1 MNPEAHVAG
10 RVVSR
15 FQQFR
20 GDGPRASTIGSGR
33 SHRLA
38 TANSRSGERLVHG
51 VVDRLGEQMVQRLF
65 IGAADI
71 HARTPAHRLEPL
83 QDLDVMS
90 GVVTASARTV
100 ALWRG
105 SVPTR
110 WDVRHGREWRTP
122 S

>member
-1 MNPEAHVAG
+1 M
-10 RVVSR
+10 
-15 FQQFR
+15 
-20 GDGPRASTIGSGR
+20 
-33 SHRLA
+33 
-38 TANSRSGERLVHG
+38 G
-51 VVDRLGEQMVQRLF
+51 VVDRLRKQMVLRLF

-83 QDLDVMS
+83 QHFDVMS